1 MSNQEEKKIE
11 ALAKLNRDETIKL
24 IKPELR
30 KSLYEG
36 TNLKVDK

>member
-1 MSNQEEKKIE
+1 MSNQQEKKIE
-11 ALAKLNRDETIKL
+11 ALAKLNRDGTIKL

-36 TNLKVDK
+36 TNLKADK